1 MHRDIIN
8 NVAYIGNVVACRMSI
23 EQMPLKKIGRALKIY
38 LKIHE
43 SDNYFC
49 DITIAVIY
57 LA

>member
-1 MHRDIIN
+1 M
-8 NVAYIGNVVACRMSI
+8 RMSI
-23 EQMPLKKIGRALKIY
+23 EQMPLKKIGRALKID

-43 SDNYFC
+43 SDDNYFC

>member
-1 MHRDIIN
+1 MTIYYIECIDN
-8 NVAYIGNVVACRMSI
+8 ENVDRANAF
-23 EQMPLKKIGRALKIY
+23 KKIGRALKIY

-43 SDNYFC
+43 SDDNYFC

>member
-1 MHRDIIN
+1 M
-8 NVAYIGNVVACRMSI
+8 RMSI

-43 SDNYFC
+43 SDDNYFC

-57 LA
+57 SA